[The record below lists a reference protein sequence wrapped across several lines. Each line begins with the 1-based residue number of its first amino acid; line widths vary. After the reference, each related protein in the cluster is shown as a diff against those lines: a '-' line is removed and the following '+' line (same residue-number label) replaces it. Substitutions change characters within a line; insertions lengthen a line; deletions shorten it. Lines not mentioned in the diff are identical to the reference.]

1 MSETK
6 GLVGV
11 PTAGGVKEALK
22 DFAVGAIGGLLFLV
36 AKSLFGGLGVI
47 AAPLIAGSMIKSERG
62 KMIAVMC
69 GFMLLA
75 MAALGTTSSSNSASY
90 SSRGQM

>member
-1 MSETK
+1 MEK

-11 PTAGGVKEALK
+11 PTAGGVKDALK
-22 DFAVGAIGGLLFLV
+22 DFGVGAIGGLIFLLCR
-36 AKSLFGGLGVI
+36 SLFGGLGVI
-47 AAPLIAGSMIKSERG
+47 AAPLIAGSMIKGDRG
-62 KMIAVMC
+62 KTIAVMA

-75 MAALGTTSSSNSASY
+75 MAAFGTGSTSTSAT

>member
-1 MSETK
+1 MEK

-11 PTAGGVKEALK
+11 PSAGGVKEALK
-22 DFAVGAIGGLLFLV
+22 DFGVGAIGGLLFLL

-47 AAPLIAGSMIKSERG
+47 AAPLIAGSMIKGERG
-62 KMIAVMC
+62 KTIAVMC

-75 MAALGTTSSSNSASY
+75 MAALGTTSTSTSTA
-90 SSRGQM
+90 SSRGEL